1 MVRPVGSKGGRMTTT
16 CAETEW
22 EAFERLLIKSR
33 ENLNR
38 VQEAMSAMIGKLV
51 SMNESFSEMRSL
63 IEIIRQE
70 EAYESP
76 ETETEERYV
85 PEGVEESL
93 ESPAKEED
101 RGGDCEGPLLAKRRI
116 EIPAPVG
123 RHLASM
129 DLASSKEEEELL
141 QSTRTG
147 NAEKRQ
153 SEEERMGEAQV
164 QERTI
169 YPSPIHLGWNKDV
182 SGPANTSTQA
192 QQSTR
197 KTKVIIRGKG
207 RIGGSLGAAL
217 KMRNLL
223 EEFYGD
229 HGFRPPTILA
239 NPLKVG
245 KGKDVGLNQIALFEG
260 KVAGDN
266 GEQVLNR
273 DIYRSY
279 GLRLNRASFWKKNNL
294 LNSELEAQNSELRR
308 AYDGKQE
315 QENAMLQIL
324 MRVEQEQKVTEDA
337 RRFAEQDAAAQRYA
351 SQVFED
357 MPLKCCPEICLTGR
371 FGQLFVFFR
380 RLSFYFTTV
389 GFYFCTMLTVLP
401 WESVLRVWDVLLFLE
416 NRVMLFRTALSLM
429 ELHGPALVTTKEAG
443 DAVTVVTGTVPVDR
457 CVLDFATEPTDSL
470 LGLITM
476 NDQDEMYSSARVYEI
491 GRRKPT
497 DEDSDPD
504 DAESEEDDDDEG
516 EDDSILGQDLDGDS
530 TTCMAVIK
538 VNEMVVSAASL
549 VDCQVVECGNLIWDK
564 LTGHTAWPV
573 IVSDEYQG
581 GRAGRYRS
589 KFPNGEVTCLYG
601 EDLPLLHSSLS
612 SPSPVIEQAGLFPN
626 FDLLLMY
633 SRLHPSYGLHQI
645 MEHFVENAKVSPN
658 YFITDC
664 EELLK
669 VAAVIDEL
677 PLTLND
683 KYLFT
688 VSPVDMDDDISSQG
702 LTQFAQNYSKNRIV
716 RLKEIFTPGTLKVP
730 KSHNA
735 LKELESI
742 HKVLDLYVWLSFH
755 MHDSFPDHELAASQK
770 AICSML
776 IEEFLGTNLLVKP
789 CLKKLSRRSQLR
801 HIL

>member
-1 MVRPVGSKGGRMTTT
+1 
-16 CAETEW
+16 
-22 EAFERLLIKSR
+22 
-33 ENLNR
+33 
-38 VQEAMSAMIGKLV
+38 
-51 SMNESFSEMRSL
+51 
-63 IEIIRQE
+63 
-70 EAYESP
+70 
-76 ETETEERYV
+76 
-85 PEGVEESL
+85 
-93 ESPAKEED
+93 
-101 RGGDCEGPLLAKRRI
+101 
-116 EIPAPVG
+116 
-123 RHLASM
+123 M
-129 DLASSKEEEELL
+129 DLARSKEEEELL

-147 NAEKRQ
+147 NAEKRR

-266 GEQVLNR
+266 GEQVLSR

-279 GLRLNRASFWKKNNL
+279 GLRMNCASFWKKNNL
-294 LNSELEAQNSELRR
+294 LNSELETALMEMVKQDNRRQLSARVEQLESELSELRQ

-337 RRFAEQDAAAQRYA
+337 RRFAEQDAAAQRNA

-371 FGQLFVFFR
+371 VNLA
-380 RLSFYFTTV
+380 LSGV
-389 GFYFCTMLTVLP
+389 D
-401 WESVLRVWDVLLFLE
+401 E
-416 NRVMLFRTALSLM
+416 MLFRTALSLM

-516 EDDSILGQDLDGDS
+516 DDDSILGQDLDGDS

-564 LTGHTAWPV
+564 LTGHTAWAV
-573 IVSDEYQG
+573 IVPDEYQG
-581 GRAGRYRS
+581 VARKGLNKTSGENSVLVQLFGTYDFARVTKKQVISFPKGLLSPCYLKCKRPVFARALEKAKIYLSEPKLPKEMLQLRDGGS
-589 KFPNGEVTCLYG
+589 ASLVGGSASFPKSDDKEFKLIPRLQPWGQGCFEEWGYCYG
-601 EDLPLLHSSLS
+601 
-612 SPSPVIEQAGLFPN
+612 
-626 FDLLLMY
+626 
-633 SRLHPSYGLHQI
+633 
-645 MEHFVENAKVSPN
+645 PN
-658 YFITDC
+658 Y
-664 EELLK
+664 
-669 VAAVIDEL
+669 
-677 PLTLND
+677 
-683 KYLFT
+683 
-688 VSPVDMDDDISSQG
+688 
-702 LTQFAQNYSKNRIV
+702 
-716 RLKEIFTPGTLKVP
+716 
-730 KSHNA
+730 
-735 LKELESI
+735 
-742 HKVLDLYVWLSFH
+742 
-755 MHDSFPDHELAASQK
+755 
-770 AICSML
+770 
-776 IEEFLGTNLLVKP
+776 
-789 CLKKLSRRSQLR
+789 
-801 HIL
+801 

>member
-1 MVRPVGSKGGRMTTT
+1 
-16 CAETEW
+16 
-22 EAFERLLIKSR
+22 
-33 ENLNR
+33 
-38 VQEAMSAMIGKLV
+38 
-51 SMNESFSEMRSL
+51 
-63 IEIIRQE
+63 
-70 EAYESP
+70 
-76 ETETEERYV
+76 
-85 PEGVEESL
+85 
-93 ESPAKEED
+93 
-101 RGGDCEGPLLAKRRI
+101 
-116 EIPAPVG
+116 
-123 RHLASM
+123 M
-129 DLASSKEEEELL
+129 DLARSKEEEELL

-164 QERTI
+164 QDRTI

-266 GEQVLNR
+266 GEQVLCR

-308 AYDGKQE
+308 AYDGEQE

-324 MRVEQEQKVTEDA
+324 MRVEQAQKVTEDA

-357 MPLKCCPEICLTGR
+357 MPLKCCPEICLTG
-371 FGQLFVFFR
+371 
-380 RLSFYFTTV
+380 
-389 GFYFCTMLTVLP
+389 
-401 WESVLRVWDVLLFLE
+401 SVLRVWDVLLFLE

-443 DAVTVVTGTVPVDR
+443 DAVTVVTGTVPVDH
-457 CVLDFATEPTDSL
+457 CVLDFATVPTDSL

-497 DEDSDPD
+497 EEDSDPD
-504 DAESEEDDDDEG
+504 DAESEEDHDDEG
-516 EDDSILGQDLDGDS
+516 DDDSILGQDLDGDS

-573 IVSDEYQG
+573 IVPDEYQG
-581 GRAGRYRS
+581 GARKGLNKTSEENSVLVQLFGTYDFARVTKKQGPLAAPVLQHLTKEDLSKVYFSDFKVIDINGSTCYLTRTGYTGEDGFEISVPSEHAIDLAKAILDKSENKVRLTGLGARDSLRLEAGL
-589 KFPNGEVTCLYG
+589 CLYG
-601 EDLPLLHSSLS
+601 YDMEQHI
-612 SPSPVIEQAGLFPN
+612 SPVEAGLTWAIGKRRRAEGGFLGAEVILKQIEEGPSIRRVGFISFPKGLLSPCYLKCKRPVFASALEKAKIYLSEPKLPKEMLQLRDGGSASLVGGSASFPKSDDKN
-626 FDLLLMY
+626 SGSFLDSNLGDKVVSKSGVLLWAKLLMTQTNG
-633 SRLHPSYGLHQI
+633 LGPS
-645 MEHFVENAKVSPN
+645 
-658 YFITDC
+658 
-664 EELLK
+664 
-669 VAAVIDEL
+669 
-677 PLTLND
+677 
-683 KYLFT
+683 
-688 VSPVDMDDDISSQG
+688 
-702 LTQFAQNYSKNRIV
+702 
-716 RLKEIFTPGTLKVP
+716 
-730 KSHNA
+730 
-735 LKELESI
+735 
-742 HKVLDLYVWLSFH
+742 
-755 MHDSFPDHELAASQK
+755 
-770 AICSML
+770 
-776 IEEFLGTNLLVKP
+776 
-789 CLKKLSRRSQLR
+789 
-801 HIL
+801 